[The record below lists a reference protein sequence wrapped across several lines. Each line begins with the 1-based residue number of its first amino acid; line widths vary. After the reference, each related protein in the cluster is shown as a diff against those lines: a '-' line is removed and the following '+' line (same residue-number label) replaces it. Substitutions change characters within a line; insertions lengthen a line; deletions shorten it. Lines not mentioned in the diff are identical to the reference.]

1 MKKTKYSESIKNSKI
16 AAEDLSPANNSQTSN
31 NSGEKE
37 LSHKTSP
44 SYNKLNRLKK
54 AEPYLLLTVLCLI
67 FVPMSCEM
75 GLRNMFRTMMF
86 TAHDLLLNTVF
97 YIMSICVLAG
107 ALSDLL
113 AEFGVIHVMQ
123 RILQPLMKPIFNLP
137 GAASLAAV
145 MTFFSDNPAVL
156 SLAKD
161 KKFSRYFK
169 KYQFVSLTNFGTS
182 FGMGLIVITIM
193 MGYGYMWEPIL
204 GFFSAICGGII
215 STRLMQ
221 RFCKPV
227 LGEEMVLTEKEK
239 AKFDEENIAKLNG
252 DIPETERKGLFQRC
266 LDCMLDGGK
275 KGVEIGLAVIPGV
288 LVISTAVMM
297 ITMQMPEGGY
307 TGAAYEGVAWL
318 PKIGKYI
325 YWPVHIIFGFE
336 NPENIA
342 FPLTA
347 LGAVGSAVALVPK
360 LNVTSSDIAVFT
372 GIGMCW
378 SGFLSTHTAMLDNMG
393 YRQLI
398 SKALTA
404 HTIGGL
410 CAGII
415 ARYLYLL
422 IMFLSLCF
430 SK

>member
-1 MKKTKYSESIKNSKI
+1 VRPQVRSI
-16 AAEDLSPANNSQTSN
+16 PVNSQKQFGKKQEVQTD
-31 NSGEKE
+31 SGSGIFYKGTPAYKNIR
-37 LSHKTSP
+37 LIK
-44 SYNKLNRLKK
+44 KL
-54 AEPYLLLTVLCLI
+54 EPYIFLAVILGI
-67 FVPMSCEM
+67 FVPMSCQM
-75 GLRNMFRTMMF
+75 GLRNMFRTMMY
-86 TAHDLLLNTVF
+86 TAHDLLINTVF
-97 YIMSICVLAG
+97 YIMAICVLAG
-107 ALSDLL
+107 ALSDML

-123 RILQPLMKPIFNLP
+123 RMLQPLMKPLFNLP

-156 SLAKD
+156 SLAQD

-193 MGYGYMWEPIL
+193 MGYGYMWEPLL
-204 GFFSAICGGII
+204 GFFAAVCGGLI

-221 RFCKPV
+221 RFCRPV
-227 LGEEMVLTEKEK
+227 LGEDMVLSEEEK
-239 AKFDEENIAKLNG
+239 ASFDAENIARLNG
-252 DIPETERKGLFQRC
+252 DVPEDKKTGLFQRC
-266 LDCMLDGGK
+266 LNCMLDGGK
-275 KGVEIGLAVIPGV
+275 KGVDIGLAIIPGV

-307 TGAAYEGVAWL
+307 TGAAYEGTGWL
-318 PKIGKYI
+318 PMIGRYI

-360 LNVTSSDIAVFT
+360 LNVTPSDIAVFT

-393 YRQLI
+393 YRPLI

-422 IMFLSLCF
+422 IMFF
-430 SK
+430 R

>member
-1 MKKTKYSESIKNSKI
+1 MKSENAGTKPNAKQ
-16 AAEDLSPANNSQTSN
+16 EDLKKSVVSS
-31 NSGEKE
+31 SSKV
-37 LSHKTSP
+37 KTIK
-44 SYNKLNRLKK
+44 KL
-54 AEPYLLLTVLCLI
+54 EPYIFLAVCLAI
-67 FVPMSCEM
+67 FVPMSCQM
-75 GLRNMFRTMMF
+75 GLRNMFKTMMY

-97 YIMSICVLAG
+97 YIMAICVLAG
-107 ALSDLL
+107 ALSDML
-113 AEFGVIHVMQ
+113 AEFGVISIMQ
-123 RILQPLMKPIFNLP
+123 RVLQPLMKPIFNLP

-156 SLAKD
+156 SLAQD

-169 KYQFVSLTNFGTS
+169 KYQFVSLTNFGTA

-193 MGYGYMWEPIL
+193 MGYGYIWEPIL
-204 GFFSAICGGII
+204 GFCAAICGGLI

-221 RFCKPV
+221 RFCRPV
-227 LGEEMVLTEKEK
+227 LGEEMVLSKEQIED
-239 AKFDEENIAKLNG
+239 FDREQQNIMNG
-252 DIPETERKGLFQRC
+252 DVPEDRKIGLFQRV
-266 LDCMLDGGK
+266 LNCMLDGGR
-275 KGVEIGLAVIPGV
+275 KGVDIGLAIIPGV

-297 ITMQMPEGGY
+297 ITMQMPAGGY
-307 TGAAYEGVAWL
+307 TGAAYEGTGWL
-318 PKIGKYI
+318 PMIGKYI

-336 NPENIA
+336 SPENIA

-360 LNVTSSDIAVFT
+360 LNVTPSDIAVFT

-393 YRQLI
+393 YRPLI
-398 SKALTA
+398 SKALIA

-415 ARYLYLL
+415 ARYAYLAIAAIL
-422 IMFLSLCF
+422 IH
-430 SK
+430 

>member
-1 MKKTKYSESIKNSKI
+1 MSDKNNGSSVSNVSEKQKIRLSK
-16 AAEDLSPANNSQTSN
+16 
-31 NSGEKE
+31 
-37 LSHKTSP
+37 
-44 SYNKLNRLKK
+44 RL
-54 AEPYLLLTVLCLI
+54 EPYIFLALFFLI
-67 FVPMSCEM
+67 FGTMAYQM
-75 GLRNMFRTMMF
+75 GLRNMFKTMMY

-97 YIMSICVLAG
+97 YIMAICVLAG
-107 ALSDLL
+107 ALSDML
-113 AEFGVIHVMQ
+113 AEFGVIRVMQ
-123 RILQPLMKPIFNLP
+123 KMLQPLMKPIFNLP

-169 KYQFVSLTNFGTS
+169 KYQFVSLTNFGTA

-193 MGYGYMWEPIL
+193 MGYGYIWEPIL
-204 GFFSAICGGII
+204 GFGAAICGGLI

-221 RFCKPV
+221 RFCRPI
-227 LGEEMVLTEKEK
+227 LGEDMVLSEEEK
-239 AKFDEENIAKLNG
+239 AAFDEEQLNIMNG
-252 DIPETERKGLFQRC
+252 NVPEEKKIGLFQRC
-266 LDCMLDGGK
+266 LNCMLDGGR
-275 KGVEIGLAVIPGV
+275 KGVDIGLAIIPGV
-288 LVISTAVMM
+288 LVITTAVMM
-297 ITMQMPEGGY
+297 ITMQMPTGGY
-307 TGAAYEGVAWL
+307 TGAAYEGVGWL
-318 PKIGKYI
+318 PMIGKYI

-336 NPENIA
+336 SPANIA

-360 LNVTSSDIAVFT
+360 LNVTPSDIAVFT

-393 YRQLI
+393 YRPLI
-398 SKALTA
+398 SKALIA

-415 ARYLYLL
+415 ARYSYLL
-422 IMFLSLCF
+422 ISVLFL
-430 SK
+430 